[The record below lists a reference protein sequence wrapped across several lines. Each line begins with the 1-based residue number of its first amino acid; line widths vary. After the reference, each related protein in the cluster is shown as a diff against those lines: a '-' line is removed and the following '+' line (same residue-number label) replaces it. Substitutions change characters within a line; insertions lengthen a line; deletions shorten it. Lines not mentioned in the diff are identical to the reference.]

1 MWVRVRNKEINNMFA
16 VVVVAVEVMVLA
28 VVAVVVAV
36 LVEGSEG
43 RTSFYWR
50 TYPGWPPPILTVT
63 AHRVRPIRKGRSAR
77 WCRYGEEWRVF
88 NTVFSV
94 LEWRRVESVQYRIL
108 CKWRRV
114 ESVQYRI
121 LCVLLE
127 YL

>member
-1 MWVRVRNKEINNMFA
+1 M
-16 VVVVAVEVMVLA
+16 VAVVLA

-88 NTVFSV
+88 NTVFCV
-94 LEWRRVESVQYRIL
+94 
-108 CKWRRV
+108 RV